1 MQFNDVVNIV
11 DENEITTTSRNN
23 SNVRVLS
30 VSEYVKLTDQAIRN
44 FGYATVEG
52 EISELKRYSHLYFKI
67 KDELSS
73 VDCIMWQSVANSLH
87 FEPKVGL
94 KVRITGQSS
103 IYQKTGQFKLVAH
116 RMEEVGLGQIMEQ
129 LRLLKEK
136 LASQGIFDLHK
147 REIPRFVNTVGVI
160 TSSEGQVLHDIER
173 TIELRNDGVHIV
185 LYKALV
191 QGKEA
196 PASLRK
202 ALKQAIEDN
211 ICDVLIIGR
220 GGGSFEDLLPFSD
233 EALVRDVANCPI
245 PIISAVGHEPDVAL
259 TDFAADV
266 RAATPTAAATFV
278 TQVTKQELYAFVTEC
293 SERLNNAIAS
303 VLDDKKMAL
312 ANLNQ
317 RLKSCN
323 PLLYI
328 QNHEQRLQF
337 LVQQLQ
343 HSLQNKITNLNLK
356 LQQLNQ
362 NLSQYEPQALVN
374 QKQLKAEALIN
385 KLNEAIRNIVD
396 NRVDRLDFD
405 NTKLRLDNA
414 LTTLISKRQ
423 NTLQQ
428 SVLALQSLR
437 LEDKFSSMLQL
448 YQKDLAK
455 LETLNPLAILK
466 RGYSITYNEEHK
478 VASID
483 NIKLGQELE
492 TKLTCGKV
500 ISTITQIIKDN

>member
-11 DENEITTTSRNN
+11 DENETTSKRSN
-23 SNVRVLS
+23 STVRVLS
-30 VSEYVKLTDQAIRN
+30 VSEYIKLTDQAVRN
-44 FGYATVEG
+44 FGFATVEG

-73 VDCIMWQSVANSLH
+73 VDCIMWQSVANSLN

-136 LASQGIFDLHK
+136 LAQEGVFSIHK

-173 TIELRNDGVHIV
+173 TVELRNDGVNIV

-202 ALKQAIEDN
+202 ALQQAIDDN

-278 TQVTKQELYAFVTEC
+278 TQVTKQELYAFINEC
-293 SERLNNAIAS
+293 SDRLNNAVAS
-303 VLDDKKMAL
+303 VFDDKKMAL

-317 RLKSCN
+317 RLKNCN
-323 PLLYI
+323 PALYI
-328 QNHEQRLQF
+328 QSHSQRLQL

-343 HSLQNKITNLNLK
+343 HNLQDKITSLNLK
-356 LQQLNQ
+356 LQQLKQ
-362 NLSQYEPQALVN
+362 DLSQHEPLALVN
-374 QKQLKAEALIN
+374 QKQLKVEGLSN
-385 KLNEAIRNIVD
+385 KLNEAIRNIFD
-396 NRVDRLDFD
+396 NRVGRLDFE

-414 LTTLISKRQ
+414 LTTLITKRQ
-423 NTLQQ
+423 NALQQ

-437 LEDKFSSMLQL
+437 LEDRFSSMLQL
-448 YQKDLAK
+448 YQKDIAK

-466 RGYSITYNEEHK
+466 RGYSITYNNEHK
-478 VASID
+478 IATTA
-483 NIKLGQELE
+483 NIAVGELLE
-492 TKLTCGKV
+492 TKLTDGKV
-500 ISTITQIIKDN
+500 ISTITKIIKDD